1 MTKPVKIGTFI
12 ILVNFLI
19 YIGLGLPDA
28 IMGSAWPAGCP
39 SNIPRER

>member
-28 IMGSAWPAGCP
+28 IIGSA
-39 SNIPRER
+39 

>member
-19 YIGLGLPDA
+19 YIGLGFQMPLWVVL
-28 IMGSAWPAGCP
+28 GRLSVKHTT
-39 SNIPRER
+39 